1 MIPPD
6 SNNNR
11 SDLAARA
18 LVVQAFQKTM
28 RHFLQTQ
35 ETVVHRIF
43 SRRSELPIQPAVR
56 GLRVSV
62 PQHQVASV
70 TVGRYVMKGEHV
82 SIPVANPD
90 QRLNGLY
97 LVTGETGTIRDAVL
111 EGLRQWGAVAEPVST
126 TWFKDSE
133 RWNATAKTLRDR
145 HGPVRGIIHLAG
157 VAAKTFPTTLDQ
169 WQTADRE
176 TIKSLFLL
184 LQNCATDLRA
194 GGCCLALS
202 SLDGA
207 FGRSNHEWQGASVT
221 GAYSGLLKTVT
232 LEWPLFGAKAIDL
245 DTTAPD
251 FVRSVVL
258 AELLSPDAEQEIGY
272 RAGTRFVFRAVSE
285 PLPIADTMPEM
296 GRSPTSE
303 WVVLATGGAR
313 GITAETIVELA
324 VPGMTLVL
332 IGRAQEPAEEDT
344 NTRDLADVPALRS
357 ALLQQAKATGHNL
370 SPVQIEKQ
378 ISAVLRDRAIRRNL
392 EAFRQLGLRVEYHAA
407 DVRDPKQFGDIID
420 SLYARYGR
428 IDAVLHGAGVIED
441 KLLADKALDSFSR
454 VFDTKA
460 VSTFVLAQKL
470 RPETLQWLIF
480 FTSVAGRTGNRGQC
494 DYAAANELVNRYAW
508 LLHHRWPHARVKAFN
523 WGPWESGMASD
534 EVNRQF
540 RGRGVIP
547 IPPKAGREFLVRE
560 MCDDPSGQVELIA
573 GIFDFDRAQPVTS
586 ERFPFLQSKP
596 RPVSDRSIEYEHVFS
611 LQNEPYL
618 GDHQIDAVPVVPAA
632 AALELMAEVVQAG
645 WPHLQVAETVGHR
658 LLRGITLQAGAEK
671 RVLVRTHVS
680 SATTLTDVLI
690 RAEIV
695 DAIQPTLLFYG
706 AKFVLRQQLQ
716 NPYFPP
722 APKPIAPAPYTASE
736 AYDRH
741 CFHGPCFRLID
752 AINGIDE
759 ARVHASATNSR
770 LAGWVKNESS
780 EGWLFNPG
788 LVDAAVQAAII
799 WCRTHLGAN
808 LLPNHFAKVARFA
821 TPAHHTGPAHLFLTI
836 SSFNS
841 TTIQSNWHWTDDHG
855 RILIMAE
862 GMEVTVSKALNR
874 LVKSPPPMPILT
886 LTQDRQTP

>member
-1 MIPPD
+1 MIPLD
-6 SNNNR
+6 SNNNPP
-11 SDLAARA
+11 DLAARA
-18 LVVQAFQKTM
+18 MAVQAFQKTM
-28 RHFLQTQ
+28 QHFLQTQ
-35 ETVVHRIF
+35 ETVVRRML
-43 SRRSELPIQPAVR
+43 SRRSALPTRLAVKRLAVPAPR
-56 GLRVSV
+56 R
-62 PQHQVASV
+62 QVASV
-70 TVGRYVMKGEHV
+70 TVGRYVMKGEPV
-82 SIPVANPD
+82 SIPPASPD
-90 QRLNGLY
+90 QRLSGLY
-97 LVTGETGTIRDAVL
+97 FVTGEVGAVRDAVL

-126 TWFKDSE
+126 SWSEDIE

-145 HGPVRGIIHLAG
+145 HGPVRGIVHLAG
-157 VAAKTFPTTLDQ
+157 VAAETLPTTLEQ
-169 WQTADRE
+169 WQTTNRE

-202 SLDGA
+202 SLDGS
-207 FGRSNHEWQGASVT
+207 FGRHSQAWQGPPGT
-221 GAYSGLLKTVT
+221 GAYSGLLKTVA

-258 AELLSPDAEQEIGY
+258 AELLSPDPDQEIGY
-272 RAGTRFVFRAVSE
+272 RTGTRFVFAAAPE
-285 PLPIADTMPEM
+285 PPPSAGVTRGL

-313 GITAETIVELA
+313 GITAETIVEFA

-332 IGRAQEPAEEDT
+332 IGRAPEPAEEGPS
-344 NTRDLADVPALRS
+344 TRDLADVPALRS
-357 ALLQQAKATGHNL
+357 ALLQQAKATGQNF

-378 ISAVLRDRAIRRNL
+378 ISAVLRDRDIRRNL
-392 EAFRQLGLRVEYHAA
+392 EAFRKLGVRVEYHAA

-441 KLLADKALDSFSR
+441 KLLADKTLDSFAR

-460 VSTFVLAQKL
+460 DSTFVLAQKL

-508 LLHHRWPHARVKAFN
+508 LLHHRWSHVRVKAFN

-540 RGRGVIP
+540 RERGVIP
-547 IPPKAGREFLVRE
+547 IPPEAGREFLLRE
-560 MCDDPSGQVELIA
+560 MGDDPSGQVELIG
-573 GIFDFDRAQPVTS
+573 GIFDFDRAQPITS
-586 ERFPFLQSKP
+586 KRFPFLLSKP
-596 RPVSDRSIEYEHVFS
+596 RAVSERSTEYEHIFS

-618 GDHQIDAVPVVPAA
+618 GDHQLDGVPVVPAA
-632 AALELMAEVVQAG
+632 AALELMAQAVQAG
-645 WPHLQVAETVGHR
+645 WPHLNVVEALNHR
-658 LLRGITLQAGAEK
+658 LLRGITFQVGTEK
-671 RVLVRTHVS
+671 RVLVRARVS
-680 SATTLTDVLI
+680 SATTLADVLI

-695 DAIQPTLLFYG
+695 DAAQPTLLFYG
-706 AKFVLRQQLQ
+706 ANFVLRQHLP
-716 NPYFPP
+716 NPHTAP
-722 APKPIAPAPYTASE
+722 APRPIAPAPYTASE

-741 CFHGPCFRLID
+741 CFHGPRFRLLDTID
-752 AINGIDE
+752 GIDE
-759 ARVHASATNSR
+759 ERVHASATNSG
-770 LAGWVKNESS
+770 LARWLKNENS

-821 TPAHHTGPAHLFLTI
+821 TPAHNNGPLHLFLTI

-841 TTIQSNWHWTDDHG
+841 TTIRSNWYWTDSNG
-855 RILIMAE
+855 RVLIKAE

-874 LVKSPPPMPILT
+874 LVKSPPPVPILT
-886 LTQDRQTP
+886 LK